1 MCYGKYQVVISNK
14 KHIRPS
20 FPIKETIMAE
30 QPDIPRRSFFKGLG
44 LAVAA
49 GAAVKAAPPAVS
61 AVKEVLSSASPDG
74 DGYRLT
80 DHIKKYYRSTT
91 I

>member
-1 MCYGKYQVVISNK
+1 MEK
-14 KHIRPS
+14 KNV
-20 FPIKETIMAE
+20 TT
-30 QPDIPRRSFFKGLG
+30 RRSFFSGLG

-49 GAAVKAAPPAVS
+49 GAAIKITQTIAPPNTATPVS
-61 AVKEVLSSASPDG
+61 NEPDG

-80 DHIKKYYRSTT
+80 EHIKKYYRSTT